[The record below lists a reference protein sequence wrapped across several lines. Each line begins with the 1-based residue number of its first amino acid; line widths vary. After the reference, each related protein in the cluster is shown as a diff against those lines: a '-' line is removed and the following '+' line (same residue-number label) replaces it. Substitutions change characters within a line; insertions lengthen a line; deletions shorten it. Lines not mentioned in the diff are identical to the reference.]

1 MSSTSYRGTVRKI
14 LATTALAGALALVP
28 AAVAPQIASALPG
41 GAAEKVSTNRGDS
54 HGSSNGEGSRG
65 SGYGDGRGYGQTRGY
80 GQGRGYGKGYNNG
93 LRNSSSTTDS
103 DNKPGYSSRCHGE
116 CGPD

>member
-1 MSSTSYRGTVRKI
+1 MSSTVRRGTVRKM

-28 AAVAPQIASALPG
+28 AAVAPQFAAAMPA
-41 GAAEKVSTNRGDS
+41 GADSKVSSHRGDGHS
-54 HGSSNGEGSRG
+54 SRG
-65 SGYGDGRGYGQTRGY
+65 SDGHGHGRGYGQSRGY
-80 GQGRGYGKGYNNG
+80 GQGRGYGSHNHGG
-93 LRNSSSTTDS
+93 LRNSSSKTES